1 MPTITLKTIGRKD
14 PVVPDWQI
22 PLPPDWTDPGG
33 EPVTLRALIDRTVR
47 EEVAAFR
54 KRQEERKVA
63 RFLTAG
69 EIAEGAKKGKIDM
82 GGRDLEQEVDE
93 DISVGV
99 ALQAFED
106 GLYLVLIDGEEI
118 KDLDQ
123 QIYLIDDSEITYI
136 RLTMLAGG

>member
-1 MPTITLKTIGRKD
+1 MPTITLKTIGRRD

-22 PLPPDWTDPGG
+22 PLPPEWTDAGG
-33 EPVTLRALIDRTVR
+33 EPVTLRLLIDRTVR

-54 KRQEERKVA
+54 KRQEERKVV

-99 ALQAFED
+99 ALQSFED

-123 QIYLIDDSEITYI
+123 QVYLTDDSVITYI